1 MKYRKLLAK
10 TPIRFKLRTQK
21 IKSSGGYQ
29 VQEFSVGSTAEA
41 QPNKFGE
48 YSPFMFDDKEWGN
61 LCTYRKFDLPD
72 SGSAKLARIL
82 MHIAITKYCSSVT
95 ERLSRTTIPET
106 FGKIIDELNQLEPP
120 IKKLRD
126 LNFLRQRFKK
136 LNLFGKSKASRE
148 LTDQRF
154 REFNRFFKLLKE
166 VQVGLPEV
174 DKGRKSNDLIFELV
188 KELNEIQLQFS
199 SEGRFIRSTK
209 PRNPKFRDTNYL
221 TAIFS
226 MIFERTNIQVTSSNI
241 QTALKDVI
249 DQHNKKIKL
258 AN

>member
-1 MKYRKLLAK
+1 LAE
-10 TPIRFKLRTQK
+10 TPIRFKFRSQK
-21 IKSSGGYQ
+21 SNGKGSGGCQ
-29 VQEFSVGSTAEA
+29 LQEFSDGSTADA
-41 QPNKFGE
+41 QQNKLGE
-48 YSPFMFDDKEWGN
+48 YSPFMFDDEEWEN

-72 SGSAKLARIL
+72 TGSANLARIL
-82 MHIAITKYCSSVT
+82 MHIAITKYCTSVT

-106 FGKIIDELNQLEPP
+106 FGKIIDELDKLEPQ

-136 LNLFGKSKASRE
+136 LNLFGKSQASRE

-188 KELNEIQLQFS
+188 KELNEIQLKFS
-199 SEGRFIRSTK
+199 SEGRFIRSSK
-209 PRNPKFRDTNYL
+209 PRNPKFKDTNYL

-249 DQHNKKIKL
+249 DQHNKKIKQ